1 MRSAVFERPRLVVTV
16 SLVIA
21 VLTAGVTATRAP
33 AAPEA
38 RALPPIPAGLTALE
52 SNAEDLVDD
61 ALGHDRTRVVATSNA
76 LSASAGATTGKTLL
90 AAGVPA
96 RQIALV
102 RARVARVARDAHAA
116 PYVVVALD
124 ANAVSTAV
132 TELYLHFAD
141 RVPIAVRRL
150 DTIDRDAQL
159 RSLAGQRAAVPLVVV
174 RLEKTW
180 APLRQH
186 VIDHG
191 GQTVAAAYARHVAA
205 MKHLAAAGGSP
216 FSDDCVVACSTRRRS
231 ALLVSSAT

>member
-1 MRSAVFERPRLVVTV
+1 M
-16 SLVIA
+16 
-21 VLTAGVTATRAP
+21 AP
-33 AAPEA
+33 
-38 RALPPIPAGLTALE
+38 LNSPAGLTALE

-61 ALGHDRTRVVATSNA
+61 ALGHDRARVISTANA

-159 RSLAGQRAAVPLVVV
+159 RSLAGQRAAVPLAVVH
-174 RLEKTW
+174 LEKTW
-180 APLRQH
+180 APLRQK
-186 VIDHG
+186 VIAHG

-205 MKHLAAAGGSP
+205 MQRLAPASGSA
-216 FSDDCVVACSTRRRS
+216 FRS
-231 ALLVSSAT
+231 EAVNGLNIVDELEGVFT

>member
-1 MRSAVFERPRLVVTV
+1 MPVHRSCLV
-16 SLVIA
+16 LMA
-21 VLTAGVTATRAP
+21 ALVTAAVTITPAS

-38 RALPPIPAGLTALE
+38 AALPPVPAGLTALE

-61 ALGHDRTRVVATSNA
+61 ALGHDRARVIATASA
-76 LSASAGATTGKTLL
+76 LSASAGPAAGKTLL
-90 AAGVPA
+90 AAGVPPK
-96 RQIALV
+96 QIALV
-102 RARVARVARDAHAA
+102 RARVARVARDAHAGA
-116 PYVVVALD
+116 YVVVALD

-180 APLRQH
+180 AAAPAEGDRPRRADRGRRLRASCRGH
-186 VIDHG
+186 AAPRARV
-191 GQTVAAAYARHVAA
+191 GQRV
-205 MKHLAAAGGSP
+205 P
-216 FSDDCVVACSTRRRS
+216 
-231 ALLVSSAT
+231 

>member
-21 VLTAGVTATRAP
+21 LLTAGVTATRAP

-159 RSLAGQRAAVPLVVV
+159 RSLAGQRAAVPLVV

-216 FSDDCVVACSTRRRS
+216 FRNEAVNGLNIVDELEGVFT
-231 ALLVSSAT
+231 

>member
-1 MRSAVFERPRLVVTV
+1 MRSAVLERPRLVVSA

-21 VLTAGVTATRAP
+21 LLTAGVTATRAP

-216 FSDDCVVACSTRRRS
+216 FRNEAVNGLNIVDELEGVFM
-231 ALLVSSAT
+231 